1 MRMKNYEIV
10 IAGVRRILPFVK
22 IDDELAYA
30 SFVVISDSELVAAAA
45 PLLASRIKDCDI
57 VLTAEAK
64 GIALAYEISRQ
75 LKHKEFAVARKSIKS
90 YMKDPI
96 SVPVSSITTFD
107 PQSLYLDQ
115 SDMAKLKDK
124 RVCLLDDVVSTGE
137 SLNALKALA
146 EKAGAKV
153 VCNACILAEGKAADR
168 DDLIYLEKLPLFQKT
183 SEGEYEAIL

>member
-1 MRMKNYEIV
+1 
-10 IAGVRRILPFVK
+10 
-22 IDDELAYA
+22 
-30 SFVVISDSELVAAAA
+30 
-45 PLLASRIKDCDI
+45 
-57 VLTAEAK
+57 
-64 GIALAYEISRQ
+64 
-75 LKHKEFAVARKSIKS
+75 
-90 YMKDPI
+90 MKDPI

-107 PQSLYLDQ
+107 PQHLYLDQ
-115 SDMAKLKDK
+115 SDMAKVKGK

-168 DDLIYLEKLPLFQKT
+168 DDLIYLEKLPLFKKT

>member
-30 SFVVISDSELVAAAA
+30 SFVVISDSELVSAAA

-75 LKHKEFAVARKSIKS
+75 LKHKESAVARKSIKS

-107 PQSLYLDQ
+107 PQRLYLDQ

-168 DDLIYLEKLPLFQKT
+168 DDLIYLQKLPLFQKT

>member
-1 MRMKNYEIV
+1 M
-10 IAGVRRILPFVK
+10 
-22 IDDELAYA
+22 
-30 SFVVISDSELVAAAA
+30 
-45 PLLASRIKDCDI
+45 LASRIKDCDI

-107 PQSLYLDQ
+107 PQRLYLDQ

-168 DDLIYLEKLPLFQKT
+168 GDLIYLEKLPLFQKT